1 MFTKIL
7 VCLDGSPLAEQILP
21 YAAAQAE
28 RFGAKMVLL
37 QVISVPGAIYA
48 PGIEAVPIA
57 VPLDQVPEEEAA
69 AKEYLE
75 RLAKPLRK
83 NGIEVDCLA
92 LPGSP
97 GASIVKHAEEGD
109 FDLVA
114 LATHGRSGFGRI
126 VFGSVADHVVRNSG
140 RPILLIKPKE
150 SAST

>member
-1 MFTKIL
+1 MRKQGMMWLLAGLGL
-7 VCLDGSPLAEQILP
+7 VVG
-21 YAAAQAE
+21 
-28 RFGAKMVLL
+28 
-37 QVISVPGAIYA
+37 
-48 PGIEAVPIA
+48 IA
-57 VPLDQVPEEEAA
+57 VAGDEQKMSLDQVPEEEAA
-69 AKEYLE
+69 AKDYLE
-75 RLAKPLRK
+75 RLAKPLRE

-97 GASIVKHAEEGD
+97 GESIVKHAEDGD

-140 RPILLIKPKE
+140 RPILLIKPTE